1 MAKTSKIEKEDLKR
15 IADCGENNIEFLRD
29 AKTATVCFSQGR
41 YVSRIRKLAEEHPD
55 ECKILYTNSDGS
67 IVAHIPTKWV
77 KISASKRVMTD
88 EQKEAAS
95 ERLKQYHKQKKK
107 GKK

>member
-15 IADCGENNIEFLRD
+15 IADCGENNIEFLKG
-29 AKTATVCFSQGR
+29 ATTATVCFSQGR
-41 YVSRIRKLAEEHPD
+41 YVTRIRKLAESHPD

-77 KISASKRVMTD
+77 KVSPPRKVSD
-88 EQKEAAS
+88 EQREAAS
-95 ERLKQYHKQKKK
+95 ARFAEMQKQKKK

>member
-15 IADCGENNIEFLRD
+15 IADCGENNIEFLKG
-29 AKTATVCFSQGR
+29 ATTATVCFSQGR
-41 YVSRIRKLAEEHPD
+41 YVTRIRKLAESHPD

-77 KISASKRVMTD
+77 KISPTRKVSDK
-88 EQKEAAS
+88 QKEAAS
-95 ERLKQYHKQKKK
+95 ERLKMYHNQQKK

>member
-15 IADCGENNIEFLRD
+15 IADCGENNIEFLKG
-29 AKTATVCFSQGR
+29 ATTATVCFSQGR
-41 YVSRIRKLAEEHPD
+41 YVTRIRKLAESHPD

-77 KISASKRVMTD
+77 KVSPPRKVSD
-88 EQKEAAS
+88 EQKEAAG
-95 ERLKQYHKQKKK
+95 ERLRQLHKKK